1 MSSNK
6 WAVKAHLNVVLFCC
20 SLISGTR
27 LFQANGRAYSVDFL
41 NVSVLGCIIKV
52 FVGISKVSY
61 RITFIILLPS
71 IFKRTRSIIV
81 FHRVHEHKLR
91 ECSKLFIE

>member
-6 WAVKAHLNVVLFCC
+6 WAFKAHLNVVLFCC

-41 NVSVLGCIIKV
+41 NVLVLGCIIKYSLAFLRSLTGSRSLFFCYV
-52 FVGISKVSY
+52 FSNELGA
-61 RITFIILLPS
+61 
-71 IFKRTRSIIV
+71 
-81 FHRVHEHKLR
+81 
-91 ECSKLFIE
+91 